1 MRLLIKF
8 LVCISLF
15 CIEKS
20 FALSDLPGIDKIYV
34 ISLDRTPE
42 RLQFIK
48 QQMNRFHIEF
58 EHFHAVDGKY
68 MKIIDINGKELSKM
82 RKGCTYFIEH
92 PKYEGAGFH
101 FLFSKRHL
109 TPGECGCFL
118 SHRAVWQE
126 IAKKNIKRA
135 VILEDDLTLFDN
147 FKDTLS
153 ESVPHI
159 PQDADVFFLDIGMN
173 KPFAKNSYYV
183 SAGFW
188 LSGFLNTPSPYFA
201 KLKKS
206 HRVWGTHAYCI
217 TSDSAKKLLKLTE
230 AVTVPVDIAIINH
243 ADKLNLYVSKIKLLS
258 GGAFDSEIDKL
269 GRWK

>member
-1 MRLLIKF
+1 M
-8 LVCISLF
+8 
-15 CIEKS
+15 
-20 FALSDLPGIDKIYV
+20 D
-34 ISLDRTPE
+34 
-42 RLQFIK
+42 
-48 QQMNRFHIEF
+48 RFHIEF

-68 MKIIDINGKELSKM
+68 MKITDLNGNALNKM
-82 RKGCTYFIEH
+82 QKKRAYFIEH
-92 PKYEGAGFH
+92 PKYKGAGFY
-101 FLFSKRHL
+101 FFFSERYL

-118 SHRAVWQE
+118 SHRAVWKE
-126 IAKKNIKRA
+126 MVKKNIKQA
-135 VILEDDLTLFDN
+135 IILEDDVALFDN
-147 FKDTLS
+147 FKDSLS
-153 ESVPHI
+153 EIVPHI

-173 KPFAKNSYYV
+173 KPFAKTTYFV

-230 AVTVPVDIAIINH
+230 AVTVPVDIAIIKH

-258 GGAFDSEIDKL
+258 GGALDSEIDKL

>member
-1 MRLLIKF
+1 MHSLIKF
-8 LVCISLF
+8 LVCISLLF
-15 CIEKS
+15 IEKS
-20 FALSDLPGIDKIYV
+20 FALSELPGIDKIYV

-48 QQMNRFHIEF
+48 RQMERFHIEF

-68 MKIIDINGKELSKM
+68 MKIIDMNGNELNKM
-82 RKGCTYFIEH
+82 RKGSIYFIEY
-92 PKYEGAGFH
+92 PKYKGAGFR
-101 FLFSKRHL
+101 FFFSEKNL

-118 SHRAVWQE
+118 SHRAIWQD
-126 IAKKNIKRA
+126 IVRRNIKRA
-135 VILEDDLTLFDN
+135 IILEDDVTLFDN
-147 FKDTLS
+147 FKETLS
-153 ESVPHI
+153 EIVPYI

-173 KPFAKNSYYV
+173 KPFAKKTYFV

-230 AVTVPVDIAIINH
+230 AVTVPVDVAVINH
-243 ADKLNLYVSKIKLLS
+243 ADELNLYVSKIKLLS
-258 GGAFDSEIDKL
+258 GGAIESEIDKL

>member
-1 MRLLIKF
+1 MRSLIKF
-8 LVCISLF
+8 LICFSLF

-48 QQMNRFHIEF
+48 RQMDRFHIEF

-68 MKIIDINGKELSKM
+68 MKITDLNGNALNKM
-82 RKGCTYFIEH
+82 QKKRAYFIEH
-92 PKYEGAGFH
+92 PKYKGAGFY
-101 FLFSKRHL
+101 FFFSERYL

-118 SHRAVWQE
+118 SHRAVWKE
-126 IAKKNIKRA
+126 MVKKNIKQA
-135 VILEDDLTLFDN
+135 IILEDDVALFDN
-147 FKDTLS
+147 FKDSLS
-153 ESVPHI
+153 EIVPHI

-173 KPFAKNSYYV
+173 KPFAKTTYFV

-206 HRVWGTHAYCI
+206 HRVWG
-217 TSDSAKKLLKLTE
+217 
-230 AVTVPVDIAIINH
+230 
-243 ADKLNLYVSKIKLLS
+243 VSKIKLLS
-258 GGAFDSEIDKL
+258 GGALDSEIDKL